1 MIVVVG
7 GIKGGSGKT
16 TVATNLA
23 VIRAAAG
30 LNPLAAA
37 RQARSLSPLDTDV
50 LQVWQTFSSSRPR
63 QWPSDGM
70 RFINQYTL

>member
-23 VIRAAAG
+23 IIRA
-30 LNPLAAA
+30 
-37 RQARSLSPLDTDV
+37 LSGKDV
-50 LQVWQTFSSSRPR
+50 LLGNFQVA
-63 QWPSDGM
+63 
-70 RFINQYTL
+70 L